1 MRRKLSIAIMVA
13 GFVVGVFAIVWWQV
27 IGPQLVK
34 LPSDI
39 DSSMDF
45 EGTLTLYV
53 DEDTGTPLG
62 QGSETSMP
70 VAATRRFVALPELFT
85 SGTGCFEDTMTMSI
99 GDKTADPQVARY
111 ALSRTT
117 RKCVESDE
125 NWTYAEN
132 NKVDRTGVYG
142 PLFPLGMKIGDTVSV
157 YYDDPAK
164 AFDVKVVDKI
174 ENWNELGITVLMI
187 DASRPSAPYD
197 PEAAEVLLVRGRGL
211 PTQISLDQIRSI
223 LSFDFDYSRAQSLTQ
238 YVPGS
243 VRVPTGVQ
251 VPAAVK
257 AALEQLEQTITDH
270 PLTVS
275 FSQES
280 SDFYYIEQ
288 TTGATIGATFDR
300 TTTMSIDTTVA
311 QEVTKLLGG
320 YTSLPLVGPNIS
332 SALDRMNEVAAAYRG
347 PIKVFTQS
355 ISMTE
360 ASQAVM
366 AQEAKDRISLMTWVM
381 SRIPLIAG
389 VLGALILIVGLL
401 VLLVPRKAAA

>member
-1 MRRKLSIAIMVA
+1 VRKKLSIAIMVL
-13 GFVVGVFAIVWWQV
+13 GVVVGVFAVVWWQV
-27 IGPQLVK
+27 VGPQMVK

-39 DSSMDF
+39 DNSMDF

-70 VAATRRFVALPELFT
+70 VAATRRFAALPELFT
-85 SGTGCFEDTMTMSI
+85 SGTGFFEDTMTLSI
-99 GDKTADPQVARY
+99 GEKTAEPQVSHY

-125 NWTYAEN
+125 NWAFSED

-142 PLFPLGMKIGDTVSV
+142 PLFPPGLQVGETVSA

-164 AFDVKVVDKI
+164 AFDVKIIDKI
-174 ENWNELGITVLMI
+174 ENWNQLGITVLKV

-223 LSFDFDYSRAQSLTQ
+223 LRFNFDYTKALPVAQ
-238 YVPGS
+238 YVPGG
-243 VRVPTGVQ
+243 VRVPSGVQ

-257 AALEQLEQTITDH
+257 AALAQLEQTITDH

-275 FSQES
+275 FNQES

-288 TTGATIGATFDR
+288 TTGATVGATFDR
-300 TTTMSIDTTVA
+300 TTTMSIDTSVA
-311 QEVTKLLGG
+311 QEVTNLLSK
-320 YTSLPLVGPNIS
+320 YTPLPLVGPKIS
-332 SALDRMNEVAAAYRG
+332 AALERVNEVAAAYRA
-347 PIKVFTQS
+347 PIKAFTQS

-360 ASQAVM
+360 ASEATM
-366 AQEAKDRISLMTWVM
+366 AEAAKDKIALMTWVR
-381 SRIPLIAG
+381 SWIPLIAG
-389 VLGALILIVGLL
+389 ALGALLLIVGLL
-401 VLLVPRKAAA
+401 VLLVPRRAAA